1 MSMSVK
7 ARLYCGFG
15 ALTALSIACGIF
27 VWNRVSHMGE
37 RVEFVTSIR
46 FPTSETAMEL
56 RSDLRASRIYVRS
69 YLLFHPDE
77 AARAKAASAFR
88 DSWKEIAD
96 HADRLKK
103 LSEHWVVAANKE
115 KLNAILSDFR
125 PLQTAQEAIMATADA
140 GKMDEA
146 ITLMRGKA
154 AEMSGGVE
162 KYVDELVKT
171 QSELMQGNLA
181 EVDSSRNTAITV
193 ALGGAVAGGVLG
205 LFISILVSR
214 SIMNPLGKL
223 QARLKDIAEGQG
235 DLTIKLDDSSGDELG
250 AIAGSFNKF
259 VAKIRE
265 VLRQTVATTNHVAAA
280 STQVA
285 ASSEELAR
293 TVQTQEQAA
302 TQVSSAVTEL
312 AASVSEVATKSSE
325 AKKSAVQSMAEA
337 DRGGELVR
345 QTVEQLSA
353 IDQRFNEVA
362 DVVGTL
368 EKQGEEVGRVVQVIQ
383 DIADQT
389 NLLALNAA
397 IEAARAGEHG
407 RGFAVVAD
415 EVRKLAERTTQ
426 ATGEVSKTIGGMRDG
441 TVKAAAA
448 MKTGRDTVAQG
459 REMGGQTGEAVKLIV
474 RSQQA
479 AEQMVA
485 SIAAATQEQASA
497 TDEISRTI
505 EQMTASNSESA
516 SAANQAAQA
525 AGNLSQQ
532 AETLK
537 RLMTQFKV

>member
-7 ARLYCGFG
+7 SRLYCGFG
-15 ALTALSIACGIF
+15 AISALSVACGII

-37 RVEFVTSIR
+37 RVEFVTSVR
-46 FPTSETAMEL
+46 YPTVSTAGEL
-56 RSDLRASRIYVRS
+56 RSDLRASRIHMRS
-69 YLLFHPDE
+69 YLLFHSDE
-77 AARAKAASAFR
+77 AARTKAALAFR
-88 DSWKEIAD
+88 ESWKEIAGNTEQ
-96 HADRLKK
+96 LKK
-103 LSEHWVVAANKE
+103 LSEYWVVATNRE
-115 KLNAILSDFR
+115 KLTGVLAEFG
-125 PLQTAQEAIMATADA
+125 PLQASQEAIFATADA
-140 GKMDEA
+140 GKVDEA
-146 ITLMRGKA
+146 IAMMGGKA
-154 AEMSGGVE
+154 AEVSGRIE
-162 KYVDELVKT
+162 QYVYELVKT
-171 QSELMQGNLA
+171 QNEMLKDNLA
-181 EVDSSRNTAITV
+181 DVDSARNTAITV
-193 ALGGAVAGGVLG
+193 ALGGAATGGVLG
-205 LFISILVSR
+205 LIISILVSA
-214 SIMNPLGKL
+214 SIMGPLGKL
-223 QARLKDIAEGQG
+223 QLRLKDIAEGQG
-235 DLTIKLDDSSGDELG
+235 DLTIKLDDSATDELG

-265 VLRQTVATTNHVAAA
+265 VLRQTVATTNQVAAA

-285 ASSEELAR
+285 ASSEQLAR

-325 AKKSAVQSMAEA
+325 AKKTAEQSMAEA
-337 DRGGELVR
+337 NRGGELVR
-345 QTVEQLSA
+345 QTVNQLGE
-353 IDQRFNEVA
+353 IDSRFNEVA
-362 DVVGTL
+362 EVVGTL

-441 TVKAAAA
+441 TVRAAAA

-459 REMGGQTGEAVKLIV
+459 RAMGGQTGEAVLLIV

>member
-1 MSMSVK
+1 V
-7 ARLYCGFG
+7 
-15 ALTALSIACGIF
+15 SIACGIF
-27 VWNRVSHMGE
+27 VFNRVSYMGE
-37 RVEFVTSIR
+37 RVEFVTTTR
-46 FPTSETAMEL
+46 YPTTQAAMEL
-56 RSDLRASRIYVRS
+56 RSDLRKSRIDMRS
-69 YLLFHPDE
+69 VLLYHADE
-77 AARAKAASAFR
+77 AARGKATAAFQA
-88 DSWKEIAD
+88 SWKEI
-96 HADRLKK
+96 HAGIENLKK
-103 LSEHWVVAANKE
+103 LAENWTVAANKE
-115 KLNAILSDFR
+115 KLATVLTLFK
-125 PLQTAQEAIMATADA
+125 PLQAAQEAVLASASA
-140 GKMDEA
+140 GKPEEA
-146 ITLMRGKA
+146 LVLMRGTA
-154 AEMSGGVE
+154 AELSGNVE
-162 KYVDELVKT
+162 VYVDDLVK
-171 QSELMQGNLA
+171 QQAELLKGNLA

-193 ALGGAVAGGVLG
+193 SLAGAIISGVLG
-205 LFISILVSR
+205 LIIALFVSK
-214 SIMNPLGKL
+214 SIMGPLGKL
-223 QARLKDIAEGQG
+223 QFRLKDIAEGQG
-235 DLTIKLDDSSGDELG
+235 DLTIKLDESSTDELG
-250 AIAGSFNKF
+250 QIAGSFNKF

-265 VLRQTVATTNHVAAA
+265 VLKQTVATTNQVAAA

-325 AKKSAVQSMAEA
+325 AKKTAEQSMAEA

-448 MKTGRDTVAQG
+448 MKTGRETVSQG
-459 REMGGQTGEAVKLIV
+459 RAMGGQTGEAVKLIV

-485 SIAAATQEQASA
+485 SIAAATQQQASA